1 MQIYQPQ
8 IKWIKDLF
16 LLGGQLRKMGIE
28 ELQNYVEIEH
38 KINRDNLIYET
49 DNTNTIDFQKFLGR
63 DIMNGTITINDALEG
78 QTKKINLILVV
89 LLEQE
94 IKIKKMRKNFSL
106 QRQMFLNAF
115 EMRIFQ

>member
-38 KINRDNLIYET
+38 KINRDNLIYKT

-63 DIMNGTITINDALEG
+63 DIMNGTITLNDALEG